1 MEAGISASAS
11 QLGKSI
17 TIRGELSGAEDMY
30 LDGQLEG
37 SIQLRGK
44 SLTIG
49 PNGRIRANISAGS
62 VTVSGSVDGNL
73 EASERAD
80 LRKTAVVNGDIQTRR
95 IAIEDGAYFKGK
107 LEILAEGK
115 SQGGDPG
122 MLASAASSASRSPE
136 TGK

>member
-1 MEAGISASAS
+1 METGVLASTS

-17 TIRGELSGAEDMY
+17 SIRGELSGAEDMY

-62 VTVSGSVDGNL
+62 VSVSGSVDGNL
-73 EASERAD
+73 EVSERAD
-80 LRKTAVVNGDIQTRR
+80 LRKSAVVNGDIQTRR

-107 LEILAEGK
+107 LEIVVEGK
-115 SQGGDPG
+115 SQAGAAGI
-122 MLASAASSASRSPE
+122 LASAASLPRSTE